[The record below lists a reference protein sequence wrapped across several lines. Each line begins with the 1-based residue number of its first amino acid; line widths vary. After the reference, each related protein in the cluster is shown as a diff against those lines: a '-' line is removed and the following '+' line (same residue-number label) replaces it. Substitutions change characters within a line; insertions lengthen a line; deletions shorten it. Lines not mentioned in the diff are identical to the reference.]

1 MSTLRD
7 SWSDFSEEIAA
18 KYLNGYGAPSQA
30 SKALLADILMADT
43 ENRKLRLIELGCG
56 NGQMAEYFQVRGLA
70 FRYLGIDFSD
80 PLLAAGAKRFF
91 GNDDISFLNDDV
103 QQLSRVEGAF
113 DYAIYSH
120 VIEMLPSPEAALTA
134 AKRVSRKI
142 IIRFF
147 EPPEFDAT
155 TVELLNLDVGAQDD
169 KMRPYLRW
177 KMGRDYYRLI
187 LARLDAKLVD
197 VYRTQDKDQIHV
209 IHFD

>member
-1 MSTLRD
+1 MSTLKD
-7 SWSDFSEEIAA
+7 SWSDFTDEIAA
-18 KYLNGYGAPSQA
+18 KYLNGYGHPSED
-30 SKALLADILMADT
+30 SKALLADILLAHT
-43 ENRKLRLIELGCG
+43 ESRKLRLIELGCG
-56 NGQMAEYFQVRGLA
+56 NGQMADYFQTRGLA
-70 FRYLGIDFSD
+70 FQYLGVDFSD
-80 PLLAAGAKRFF
+80 PLLTAGRKCFA

-103 QQLSRVEGAF
+103 QKLAKVEKTF

-120 VIEMLPSPEAALTA
+120 VIEMLSSPEAALMA

-147 EPPEFDAT
+147 EPPEFDTT
-155 TVELLNLDVGAQDD
+155 TVELLNLDVGAHDD

-187 LARLDAKLVD
+187 LAHLGAKLVD
-197 VYRTQDKDQIHV
+197 IYRSQDKDQIHV